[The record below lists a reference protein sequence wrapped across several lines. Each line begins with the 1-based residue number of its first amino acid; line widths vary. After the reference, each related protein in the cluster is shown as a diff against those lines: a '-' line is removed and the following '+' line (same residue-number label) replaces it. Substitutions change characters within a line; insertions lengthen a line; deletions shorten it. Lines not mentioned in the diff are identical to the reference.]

1 MCLGEIHI
9 ILSVISW
16 LHMLCQAGADAT
28 VSAYHGYVI
37 DNFIYIT
44 ILHIIWFIYGVYKTG
59 KDVVPEENYYGQYY
73 GQHYGQRILDK
84 KSK

>member
-9 ILSVISW
+9 ILSVISL

-28 VSAYHGYVI
+28 VSAYNGYVI

-44 ILHIIWFIYGVYKTG
+44 ILHIIWFIYGVYKSG
-59 KDVVPEENYYGQYY
+59 KDVVPEENYYGQ
-73 GQHYGQRILDK
+73 HYGQRILEGDK
-84 KSK
+84 DKDI